1 MADDLAAIAAT
12 RHARPHDALGRFESG
27 GRVRIVTWRPAAVA
41 GRFAPDGPALEA
53 LQREPSGLFAWEG
66 PAERAPGGRVIR
78 WTYGDGSEVDAAD
91 PWLFPLELESE
102 ERRAFHTGDHTSVWR
117 MLGAHHRERHGVAG
131 TRFAVWAPH
140 AQRVSVVGG
149 FNHWDG
155 RHHPMTRHDDGVWET
170 FLPGVGPGD
179 LYKFELTDANGA
191 LRMKADP
198 FARYTEARPRTAS
211 IIVPETVFP
220 WGDSEWMASRPRW
233 DADAISFY
241 EVHLGSWMR
250 HADGSFLG
258 YRELGERLAAYVHA
272 LGFTHVELLP
282 VTEHPFDGSWGYQC
296 TGWYAPT
303 RRFGAPDDFRAL
315 VDILHRHGI
324 GVVMD
329 WVPGHFPRDDHGL
342 ARFDGTPLFE
352 PADRRRADMP
362 DWGTLAF
369 DHGRPQVRSFL
380 VSSALYWL
388 REFHID
394 GLRVDAVASMLYLD
408 YAREGGDWLPNAYG
422 GNENLDAVAF
432 LQQFNIATHGECP
445 DTFTVAE
452 ESTSWPGVTRPTHLG
467 GLGFSMKWNMGWM
480 HDTLSYMRHDP
491 VHRHYHHDNLT
502 FGLLYAFSENF
513 TLPLSHDEVVHLK
526 GSLLGKMPGDDWQR
540 FANLRLLYVWQFTY
554 PGKKLLFMGGEFGQP
569 DEWDHDTDLDWGC
582 LDNERHAGVHRLV
595 SDLAHC
601 HRAEPALYRHDFS
614 HDGFAWIDCHDATQ
628 SVISYRRMAEGR
640 EVVVALNFTP
650 VPRHDYRI
658 GLPRGG
664 RWREAVNSDSQSY
677 GGSGQGNY
685 GAVDAEARTWMGLEH
700 SVSLTLPPLA
710 GVVLVPDAGDD

>member
-12 RHARPHDALGRFESG
+12 RHARPHDVLGRFEQG
-27 GRVRIVTWRPAAVA
+27 RRVRIVTWRPDAVS
-41 GRFAPDGPALEA
+41 GRFAPRGPKLDPLEPA
-53 LQREPSGLFAWEG
+53 GLFAWEG
-66 PAERAPGGRVIR
+66 PASRAPKQRVIR
-78 WTYGDGSEVDAAD
+78 WTYSDGSQIDAAD
-91 PWLFPLELESE
+91 PWLFPLELDRE
-102 ERRAFHTGDHTSVWR
+102 ERRAFHGGHHTSAWR
-117 MLGAHHRERHGVAG
+117 MLGAHRRERDGVSG

-140 AQRVSVVGG
+140 AQRVSVVGS
-149 FNHWDG
+149 FNYWDG
-155 RHHPMTRHDDGVWET
+155 RHHPLSRHDDGVWEA
-170 FLPGVGPGD
+170 FVPGVGPGD
-179 LYKFELTDANGA
+179 LYKFELTDCNGE

-220 WGDSEWMASRPRW
+220 WGDSEWMASRPDW
-233 DADAISFY
+233 QSDAISFY

-250 HADGSFLG
+250 HADGSFMG
-258 YRELGERLAAYVHA
+258 YRELGERLAAYVKP

-282 VTEHPFDGSWGYQC
+282 ITEHPFDGSWGYQC

-315 VDILHRHGI
+315 VDTLHRHGI
-324 GVVMD
+324 GVVLD
-329 WVPGHFPRDDHGL
+329 WVPGHFPRDEHGL

-362 DWGTLAF
+362 DWGTLGF

-380 VSSALYWL
+380 ISSALYWL

-408 YAREGGDWLPNAYG
+408 YARKGGDWLPNAYG

-445 DTFTVAE
+445 GTFTVAE
-452 ESTSWPGVTRPTHLG
+452 ESTAWPGVTRPTYLG

-480 HDTLSYMRHDP
+480 HDTLSYLRHDP
-491 VHRHYHHDNLT
+491 VHRHFHHDNLT
-502 FGLLYAFSENF
+502 FGLLYAFSENY

-540 FANLRLLYVWQFTY
+540 FANLRLLFVWQFTY

-569 DEWDHDTDLDWGC
+569 GEWDHDAQLDWSR
-582 LDNERHAGVHRLV
+582 LQEPRHAGAHRLV
-595 SDLAHC
+595 TDLAHY

-614 HDGFAWIDCHDATQ
+614 YDGFAWVDCHDASQ
-628 SVISYRRMAEGR
+628 SVISFRRMSEGR
-640 EVVVALNFTP
+640 EVVVVLNFTP

-664 RWREAVNSDSQSY
+664 LWREAVNSDSEHY

-685 GAVDAEARTWMGLEH
+685 GAVRAEAYRWMGLEH
-700 SVSLTLPPLA
+700 SAALTLPPLA
-710 GVVLVPDAGDD
+710 GLVLVPDPGDA